1 MIVALC
7 YYLFWC
13 INREDVSMNKNELIS
28 AVASKTG
35 MTQSQAGQALD
46 ATLDVITG
54 ALKNGDDVRLLG
66 FGNFTVSHRA
76 ARMGRNPQ
84 TGAPVE
90 IKAAN
95 VARFKA
101 GKALKESL

>member
-1 MIVALC
+1 
-7 YYLFWC
+7 
-13 INREDVSMNKNELIS
+13 MNKNELIS

-46 ATLDVITG
+46 ATLDAITG
-54 ALKNGDDVRLLG
+54 ALKNGKDVRLLG
-66 FGNFTVSHRA
+66 FGNFSVSHRA

-84 TGAPVE
+84 TGAPVQ

-101 GKALKESL
+101 GKALKEAL